1 MSGRIAALL
10 GLAVA
15 LAACS
20 PGAPQAAS
28 SAQPSSSTVTTATPL
43 QQGAPRP
50 PRGEAPGGSP
60 RRGDPRWRRALAG
73 DPLDVEALALAE
85 GASGLLEGVE
95 DGGELM
101 RVALDALPLA
111 ADAELALG
119 RLGELALLEDAAI
132 SEAAVVTI
140 HHIAGA
146 PPSRGEPLDPDGV
159 TAAARAVMTLATR
172 AGLPRERRARAV
184 SAARAFAERGVLDP
198 ARIPADL
205 DPSPPPDGSP

>member
-1 MSGRIAALL
+1 VSGRIAALL
-10 GLAVA
+10 GLAAA

-28 SAQPSSSTVTTATPL
+28 SAQPSSSIVTTATPF
-43 QQGAPRP
+43 QQTGPRP

-85 GASGLLEGVE
+85 GATGLLEGVE

-101 RVALDALPLA
+101 RLALDALPLA
-111 ADAELALG
+111 PDAELALG
-119 RLGELALLEDAAI
+119 RLGELALLEDAAL

-140 HHIAGA
+140 HHIAAA

-159 TAAARAVMTLATR
+159 AAAARAVMALAAR

-198 ARIPADL
+198 DRIPADL
-205 DPSPPPDGSP
+205 DPAPAPDGSP